1 MSMSALTSD
10 PLIRKAVA
18 ECRDITRTRAGNF
31 YWGLRL
37 TPEPQRSAMY
47 AIYAWMRE
55 ADDIA
60 DDSPSHEEQRTKRIA
75 KFRAATDEALAGR
88 AVDDSSVWRVLSIVA
103 REYALDAGDFH
114 SMLDGQLADLQ
125 PRRLQDWNELRTY
138 CTQVASTVGCVCVRI
153 WGYDDPQAIA
163 LAIDRGIAFQLTN
176 IVRDIVEDVERDR
189 IYIPAAEFTRV
200 GITPQELCRWSNPE
214 ACASLMDGV
223 VRIAREHF
231 VRSAPLDRMITPRCR
246 PTLRAMTEIY
256 RQLLEQIARDP
267 SRVMR
272 ERVALSTLR
281 KVLIGVRARSMGG
294 GA

>member
-1 MSMSALTSD
+1 MIASALTSD
-10 PLIRKAVA
+10 PQIRKAVA
-18 ECRDITRTRAGNF
+18 DCRDITRTRAGNF

-37 TPEPQRSAMY
+37 TPEPRRSAMY

-60 DDSPSHEEQRTKRIA
+60 DGALSNQEERAERVA
-75 KFRAATDEALAGR
+75 AFRAATDEALAGR
-88 AVDDSSVWRVLSIVA
+88 AVDGSSVWQVLAVVA
-103 REYALDAGDFH
+103 REYALDASDFH

-153 WGYDDPQAIA
+153 WGYDDPAAIA
-163 LAIDRGIAFQLTN
+163 LAVDRGIAFQLTN

-189 IYIPAAEFTRV
+189 VYIPASEFARV
-200 GITPQELCRWSNPE
+200 GISAQELCRWSNPE
-214 ACASLMDGV
+214 ACANLVGGMISL
-223 VRIAREHF
+223 AREHF
-231 VRSAPLDRMITPRCR
+231 VRSAPLDRMVTPACR

-256 RQLLEQIARDP
+256 RQLLERIARDP
-267 SRVMR
+267 SRIVR

-281 KVLIGVRARSMGG
+281 KVLIGLRARSMGG

>member
-1 MSMSALTSD
+1 MNASALTSD
-10 PLIRKAVA
+10 PQIRRAVA
-18 ECRDITRTRAGNF
+18 DCRDITRNRAGNF

-60 DDSPSHEEQRTKRIA
+60 DDANTDSAQRTARVWA
-75 KFRAATDEALAGR
+75 FRAATDEALAGR
-88 AVDDSSVWRVLSIVA
+88 CAHDSSVWRALAAVA
-103 REYALDAGDFH
+103 REYTLDAHDFH
-114 SMLDGQLADLQ
+114 AMLDGQIADLV
-125 PRRLQDWNELRTY
+125 PRRLQDWIELRTY

-153 WGYDDPQAIA
+153 WGYDHPAAIA
-163 LAIDRGIAFQLTN
+163 LAVDRGIAFQLTN
-176 IVRDIVEDVERDR
+176 ILRDIVEDIARDR
-189 IYIPAAEFTRV
+189 VYLPASEFARV
-200 GITPQELCRWSNPE
+200 GVTPEELCRWSNPA
-214 ACASLMDGV
+214 ACADLLGQT
-223 VRIAREHF
+223 IALAREHF
-231 VRSAPLDRMITPRCR
+231 VRSAPLDGMITPACR

-267 SRVMR
+267 SRVVR

-281 KVLIGVRARSMGG
+281 KVLIGLRAKTLGG